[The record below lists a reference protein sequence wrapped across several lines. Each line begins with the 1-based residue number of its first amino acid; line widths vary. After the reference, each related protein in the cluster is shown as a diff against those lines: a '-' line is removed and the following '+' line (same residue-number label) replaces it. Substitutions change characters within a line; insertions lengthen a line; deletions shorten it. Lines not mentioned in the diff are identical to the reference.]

1 MSIKTFVSKSL
12 PYHDKF
18 EEVQVFKIDTENTT
32 YAIEILDGY
41 VNNAYWGEK
50 IKNDFDI
57 QLGLEFNSSQAA
69 YSSWQ
74 RQREEYPFF
83 GGRFYDNESLKVT
96 FPDGVRDTVLRY
108 KDYVISKDK
117 NTLTLILKDE
127 VYPLTVK
134 LIYKIYEGLDV
145 IDRHTEIINEGREEI
160 KLETFYSANWV
171 LHYNEKNRLTYM
183 GSAWGHEYEVKT
195 ADIGLSTITLG
206 SKAGVSA
213 AQNIPYFA
221 IDDYTATENT
231 GNVYFGTLQWSG
243 NWQMNIG
250 RTINRITQVNG
261 GISNFDCDMWLKGG
275 ESFVTPVFTGGFVT
289 GGFGAANRQL
299 HDYIRTTTQ
308 TPFTNKVM
316 PVLYNAWATFLFD
329 VSEELIMA
337 QAKKCADLGV
347 ELLLIDDGWMKGRI
361 NDRAGLGDWVPDP
374 VKFPNGL
381 KPVVDY
387 VNSLGMKFGIW
398 VEPEMV
404 NPDSDLYRA
413 HPDWVMN
420 YPTRER
426 EEKRCQLTLNLA
438 REDVYQFTVDWL
450 DKLLSES
457 NIECLKWDMNRYFSQ
472 AGWPEAETK
481 EQKTIYIKYV
491 QNFHRILEHINKKF
505 PHVMIENCASGG
517 LRTDLSMTKWCGR
530 INRSDNQDAID
541 VLQLH
546 EGFTKTNLSKSA
558 GGGCHFHHTPYFP
571 NGRAESMKFLAHV
584 AYNGSLSI
592 GYDLRRLTD
601 EQIEE
606 LKGYVAYY
614 KKIRETVQLGD
625 MYVLSSAFDKN
636 APCVTFQYVSK
647 DKNKSVILCYGN
659 NNGFI
664 LRLPAIKPLGLDPD
678 KLYKVTLPTCTDW
691 MKNDKWEYPVLSGD
705 GLMKIGINT
714 AKFDAFKD
722 PVYDCFAIEI
732 EETHGV

>member
-1 MSIKTFVSKSL
+1 MPIKTFVSKSL
-12 PYHDKF
+12 PYRDVF

-145 IDRHTEIINEGREEI
+145 IDRHTEIINEGSEEI

-221 IDDYTATENT
+221 IDDYTATENR

-275 ESFVTPVFTGGFVT
+275 ESFITPVFTGGFVT
-289 GGFGAANRQL
+289 GGFGAASRQL
-299 HDYIRTTTQ
+299 HDYIRTTTK
-308 TPFTNKVM
+308 THFTNEVM
-316 PVLYNAWATFLFD
+316 PVLYNAWATFEFD

-361 NDRAGLGDWVPDP
+361 NDKAGLGDWVPDP

-426 EEKRCQLTLNLA
+426 EEHRFQLTLNLA
-438 REDVYQFTVDWL
+438 REDVYQFTVGWL
-450 DKLLSES
+450 DKFLSEL
-457 NIECLKWDMNRYFSQ
+457 NIEYLKWDMNRFFSQ

-481 EQKTIYIKYV
+481 EQKSIYIKYV
-491 QNFHRILEHINKKF
+491 QNFYRIFEHINKKF
-505 PHVMIENCASGG
+505 PNVMIENCASGG

-530 INRSDNQDAID
+530 INRSDDQDAID
-541 VLQLH
+541 VMQIH
-546 EGFTKTNLSKSA
+546 EGFTKVNLAKSA
-558 GGGCHFHHTPYFP
+558 GGGCHFHHTPFGP
-571 NGRAESMKFLAHV
+571 NGRSESMKFLAHM

-592 GYDLRRLTD
+592 GYDLRRLTE
-601 EQIEE
+601 EQTEE

-636 APCVTFQYVSK
+636 APYVGFQYVSK
-647 DKNKSVILCYGN
+647 DKNKSIIFCYAN
-659 NNGFI
+659 NIGFHS
-664 LRLPAIKPLGLDPD
+664 RLPAIKPLGLDPD
-678 KLYKVTLPTCTDW
+678 KLYKVTLPTCTEWLKHDDW
-691 MKNDKWEYPVLSGD
+691 DYPVLSGD
-705 GLMKIGINT
+705 GLMKIGVVT
-714 AKFDAFKD
+714 TKFAVFKD
-722 PVYDCFAIEI
+722 AVYDCFAIEI
-732 EETHGV
+732 EETQGI